1 MPRFP
6 VDGYRRRLRT
16 RTGID
21 PERLIEIPSN
31 ADGAI
36 QYPDTIPGSMD
47 LLLPPEVK
55 GKGATNR
62 IGEPRGGTPDTPI
75 RYPVMPTD
83 PIHGIAHES
92 SSRGFLHGDALKGR
106 IKIGG
111 YYFLDKE
118 TP

>member
-47 LLLPPEVK
+47 LFCRPRSKVK
-55 GKGATNR
+55 ER
-62 IGEPRGGTPDTPI
+62 
-75 RYPVMPTD
+75 
-83 PIHGIAHES
+83 
-92 SSRGFLHGDALKGR
+92 
-106 IKIGG
+106 
-111 YYFLDKE
+111 
-118 TP
+118 